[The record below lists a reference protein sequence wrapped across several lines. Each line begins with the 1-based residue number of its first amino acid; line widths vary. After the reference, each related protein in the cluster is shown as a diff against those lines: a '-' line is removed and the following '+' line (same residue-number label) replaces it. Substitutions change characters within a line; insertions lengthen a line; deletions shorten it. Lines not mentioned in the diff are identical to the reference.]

1 MASCSNTLVL
11 FEDTF
16 IDDLK
21 ELSDGQKNFLENR
34 YVATI
39 KEYRT
44 RIWNYDK
51 TYHYGR
57 FISNV
62 SSVLVPALLSIQY
75 TGINNVQNSEEY
87 IRATFWI
94 TWVLSLLVTVINNT
108 LGVFRVEKKYYL
120 LHIIIGQLLA
130 EGAHYSQLSGRY
142 SGYLLNEG
150 ITPSHKNQY
159 LFFVS
164 AIERI
169 IMRETDIEYF
179 RLYDTNHSLNIGNN
193 VAGSG
198 VISGGRDDNNA
209 PALPKTILAHAGQT
223 LYHPSPQHPITP
235 IEIAPNGEQKNVT
248 VFPTGRSAKAPKDH
262 FLSTQIDA
270 TDADDNSP

>member
-1 MASCSNTLVL
+1 MSSCSNTNVL
-11 FEDTF
+11 FENTF

-34 YVATI
+34 YIATI
-39 KEYRT
+39 KEYRA
-44 RIWNYDK
+44 RIWNYDS

-62 SSVLVPALLSIQY
+62 SSILVPALLSIQY

-87 IRATFWI
+87 IKATFWI
-94 TWVLSLLVTVINNT
+94 TWFLSLTVTVINNT

-150 ITPSHKNQY
+150 ISPSHKNQY
-159 LFFVS
+159 LFFMS

-169 IMRETDIEYF
+169 LMRETDIEYF
-179 RLYDTNHSLNIGNN
+179 RLYDTNHSLNIENNLGVTSNGN
-193 VAGSG
+193 G
-198 VISGGRDDNNA
+198 DDNNK
-209 PALPKTILAHAGQT
+209 PTPPKTILAHAGQT

-235 IEIAPNGEQKNVT
+235 IEMYSDTEQKNVT
-248 VFPTGRSAKAPKDH
+248 VFPTGVTAKAPKNL

-270 TDADDNSP
+270 TNMDDNSP